1 MKFHS
6 RSSEDFISLDRE
18 NEFMKKNIGY
28 IYKYYFQKDRL
39 EFYFILLPCTIH
51 HEDKILKKMAPA
63 AGQDFSQL
71 FCHPS
76 INIPQAGLFIERL
89 QY

>member
-1 MKFHS
+1 MKIFYLL
-6 RSSEDFISLDRE
+6 IVKMNLW
-18 NEFMKKNIGY
+18 KNIGY

-51 HEDKILKKMAPA
+51 HEDKIKKKMAPA

-71 FCHPS
+71 F
-76 INIPQAGLFIERL
+76 
-89 QY
+89 